1 MYSSTAAA
9 VLRRAELSLSGEG
22 RQQKKNLFSAVNQP
36 REIIRL
42 SSSPFFFPPR
52 EREREKISIINT
64 YIIYIVFQKTRKFGL
79 EPSLRKKKKKMR
91 STFNRFFVSLEL
103 KRFS

>member
-42 SSSPFFFPPR
+42 SSSPFFFPKR
-52 EREREKISIINT
+52 ERERENLNYKYIYNIYSLPKNKEIWTGTKSKEKEEKNEIN
-64 YIIYIVFQKTRKFGL
+64 IQQVFC
-79 EPSLRKKKKKMR
+79 
-91 STFNRFFVSLEL
+91 
-103 KRFS
+103 FS